1 MLEQATT
8 YKAQGVAAGIKICN
22 WQPGGQ
28 SQDVQEGGIQA
39 LRDQGY
45 EIIPGSFGS
54 GIGEDG
60 KLIAWVMLSRDYS
73 ED

>member
-1 MLEQATT
+1 MLEGLTVSNIGGIAP
-8 YKAQGVAAGIKICN
+8 GIKICN
-22 WQPGGQ
+22 WQPGDT

-45 EIIPGSFGS
+45 EIVPGSFGS
-54 GIGEDG
+54 GLGEDG

-73 ED
+73 EG

>member
-1 MLEQATT
+1 MLDELTVS
-8 YKAQGVAAGIKICN
+8 KGGVAAGIKMCN
-22 WQPGGQ
+22 WQPGGT
-28 SQDVQEGGIQA
+28 SQDAQESGIQA

-60 KLIAWVMLSRDYS
+60 KLIAWCMLSRDYS
-73 ED
+73 EE